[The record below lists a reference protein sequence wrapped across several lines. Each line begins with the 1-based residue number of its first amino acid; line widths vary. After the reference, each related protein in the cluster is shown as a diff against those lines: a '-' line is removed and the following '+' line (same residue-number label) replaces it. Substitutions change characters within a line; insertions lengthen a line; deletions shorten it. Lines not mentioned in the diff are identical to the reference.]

1 MIDVEFFKFSPSS
14 HTAGKRSADSSNNM
28 TLTVFG
34 SPRPVLSVN
43 SWIIIQ
49 NKVPQGESSVSFNQT
64 WLAYRNGFGDLTMTS
79 NYWIGNEVIYGLVS
93 TGNYK
98 LRVEVNWLIDE

>member
-1 MIDVEFFKFSPSS
+1 
-14 HTAGKRSADSSNNM
+14 M
-28 TLTVFG
+28 TLAVFG
-34 SPRPVLSVN
+34 SPRPVLSVD

-49 NKVPQGESSVSFNQT
+49 NKVPQGTGSVSFDQN

-98 LRVEVNWLIDE
+98 LRVEVMANYSQVLVFDFYRDAEIREDSNC